1 MDTSIP
7 TSISIPLIDGLH
19 LSSFI
24 MDTIKQQPFILD
36 KYDYSQSIKKSEIQN
51 LIRLIHSLI
60 YELGDIEH
68 SSDWDPYL
76 TIKYNDDEGNIQ
88 TLQTES
94 GYYLMETDN
103 PEYHEDS
110 ISIDDYDEDE
120 DEDITRVISI
130 KDIIS
135 IQIHD

>member
-1 MDTSIP
+1 MENP
-7 TSISIPLIDGLH
+7 THYQLPLIQGFN

-24 MDTIKQQPFILD
+24 MDTFKQQPLNLQRWDF
-36 KYDYSQSIKKSEIQN
+36 SPTIKKQELQAFIH
-51 LIRLIHSLI
+51 LIKHLI

-76 TIKYNDDEGNIQ
+76 TIQYTDDEGNIQ

-103 PEYHEDS
+103 PEYHKDS

-120 DEDITRVISI
+120 DEDITRVIPI